1 MSLRLYRKKRD
12 FNSTPEP
19 SGDNVRPSRKKLR
32 FVVQQHHARQMHYDF
47 RLELDGVLKSWAVPK
62 GPSLDPHQHH
72 LAIMTE
78 DHPLDYQNF
87 EGEIPQGNYG
97 AGKVI
102 IWDAGTYEPLHHG
115 GEAEIR
121 KGLKDGHLTFFL
133 EGKKLTGEFAL
144 IKFHSTDEKDAW
156 LLVKKGDESAST
168 TDVTRKSQSI
178 ISGKQVDQVGSQK
191 TTLPTG
197 VKPMLATLVDEP
209 FDRDGWL
216 FEIKWDGYRA
226 IGAKQG
232 QDVQLYSRNQQD
244 FSAKFPSIVEAM
256 RKLKDDVVL
265 DGEVVA
271 LDQDGLPHF
280 EWLQSWH
287 KQPQGSLYY
296 YVFDILW
303 HNGRDVTKLTL
314 LERKKLLRSVLPAHS
329 ALRFSDHLE
338 KTGTILFKQAEKDSL
353 EGIVA
358 KRADSTYQQGVRG
371 QNWLKIK
378 THHRQE
384 TVIGGFTEPKGTRKY
399 LGSLLL
405 GVYQNGQFVY
415 VGHSGGGIPT
425 DQLKSLR
432 ERLEKLE
439 QPTPPFANPPKVNGD
454 THWVKPEL
462 VCEASFTEWTSD
474 GLMRHPAFEG
484 LREDKQPK
492 NVHKET
498 TAKQVDG
505 PGAKAAKDASTKAT
519 RIKGSKVDFTHL
531 DKVFWPEQG
540 YSKGDLINYYQTV
553 GKTMLRYLKDRPESL
568 NRQPHGYKDEGFF
581 QKDINLNLPKFA
593 KTTTVHSKSTGQDVH
608 YLVCNNLDT
617 LLYMAQLGCIEINPW
632 NSRVKRPSH
641 PDWAVL
647 DLDPEAIDFKHVV
660 AVAQTVREVCDEWR
674 VPTYPKTTGKTG
686 IHIFIPMGARY
697 TYKQV
702 REFVHL
708 IAIEVN
714 RRLPLITSLERSPEK
729 RQGKVYLDYLQ
740 NSKGQTLAT
749 AYSVRPTKDATVSA
763 PLKWEEVNSIL
774 KPTDFTI
781 TNMPARLK
789 KVGDL
794 WRGVLGRGVDIAK
807 VIKRLEAKSEL

>member
-1 MSLRLYRKKRD
+1 M
-12 FNSTPEP
+12 
-19 SGDNVRPSRKKLR
+19 RPSRNKLR

-115 GEAEIR
+115 GEAEVR
-121 KGLKDGHLTFFL
+121 KGLKEGHITFFL
-133 EGKKLTGEFAL
+133 YGKKLTGEFAL
-144 IKFHSTDEKDAW
+144 IKFHGADEKDAW

-168 TDVTRKSQSI
+168 ADVTQKSRSI
-178 ISGKQVDQVGSQK
+178 ISGKHVDEVGSRK
-191 TTLPTG
+191 SNMPTR
-197 VKPMLATLVDEP
+197 VAPMLATLVDEP
-209 FDRDGWL
+209 FDRDDWL

-232 QDVQLYSRNQQD
+232 QNVQLHSRNQLD
-244 FSAKFPSIVEAM
+244 FSNRFPRVVEAL
-256 RKLKDDVVL
+256 RNLKDDVVL
-265 DGEVVA
+265 DGEIVA
-271 LDQDGLPHF
+271 LDKDGLPHF

-287 KQPQGSLYY
+287 KQPQDSLYY
-296 YVFDILW
+296 YAFDILW
-303 HNGRDVTKLTL
+303 HNGHDVTKLPL
-314 LERKKLLRSVLPAHS
+314 VDRKKILRSVLTGHS
-329 ALRFSDHLE
+329 AIRFSDHLE
-338 KTGTILFKQAEKDSL
+338 KTGTVLFKQAEKDRL

-358 KRADSTYQQGVRG
+358 KRASAAYQPGVRG
-371 QNWLKIK
+371 QDWLKIK

-384 TVIGGFTEPKGTRKY
+384 TVIGGFTEPKGSRKY

-425 DQLKSLR
+425 EQLKDLR
-432 ERLEKLE
+432 ERLGKLE
-439 QPTPPFANPPKVNGD
+439 QPTPPFVNPPKTNGD
-454 THWVKPEL
+454 THWVKPQI

-474 GLMRHPAFEG
+474 GLMRHPAFVG
-484 LREDKQPK
+484 LREDKNPK
-492 NVHKET
+492 SVHRESATK
-498 TAKQVDG
+498 KVDG
-505 PGAKAAKDASTKAT
+505 PGAKATGDTNDAAV

-531 DKVFWPEQG
+531 NKVFWPERG
-540 YSKGDLINYYQTV
+540 YTKGDLINYYQTM
-553 GKTMLRYLKDRPESL
+553 GKTMLHYLKDRPESL

-581 QKDINLNLPKFA
+581 QKDITMHLPKFA
-593 KTTTVHSKSTGQDVH
+593 KTATVHSESTNEDIH

-632 NSRVKRPSH
+632 NSRVRKPNR

-660 AVAQTVREVCDEWR
+660 TVAKTVHDVCEEWKI
-674 VPTYPKTTGKTG
+674 PAYPKTTGKTG
-686 IHIFIPMGARY
+686 IHIFIPLGAKY
-697 TYKQV
+697 SYKQA
-702 REFVHL
+702 RDFVQL

-714 RRLPLITSLERSPEK
+714 QRLPKITSLVRSPKK

-740 NSKGQTLAT
+740 NARGQTLAT
-749 AYSVRPTKDATVSA
+749 AYSVRPTKEATVSA
-763 PLKWEEVNSIL
+763 PLKWEEVNDKL

-789 KVGDL
+789 RVGDL
-794 WRGVLGRGVDIAK
+794 WRGVLGRGVNIAK
-807 VIKRLEAKSEL
+807 VIRRIESRPRP